1 MADIKN
7 IRLQKKIGEVI
18 YDIMPETVGSVVKVT
33 DPMLVDGEVDSAIL
47 NTVLANIAEEAR
59 KGVKKIV
66 YKANALHCYLEED
79 ADATT
84 TEGDIVIDL
93 PAEQFLDQTTTEF
106 ITAFDLEAYKAAH
119 TGVTIDDATAAL
131 NGKPVLVLGL
141 KTIARNE
148 SGLEEVTIT
157 ASAISIEDLI
167 ATYTG
172 VAATATNPVG
182 ITVSENGEIAG
193 SLAIKED
200 AEGFTN
206 ALKLDAEG
214 KLYVDDVSIQNGTEN
229 AIVIQ
234 DADGKLINSGIILA
248 NDGETLPTK
257 NAAGDN
263 YTSVLEA
270 LNDLTTDV
278 AFGSDGQIALLEKV
292 DSEDTTYDYYWSLDH
307 VNVSRADVDATPLAE
322 GEIVTIDANGKII
335 ASGVNI
341 SSLNSSD
348 VVEGKIDKVVDATE
362 DNIATLTAEGK
373 IKDSG
378 ISAAGTINVYT
389 AEDLANG
396 TARVVGQYN
405 EAVGQ
410 NVIAALNE
418 VKAVA
423 DTALANRGAMYFVEK
438 DGSLD
443 ASVVLTEYDLIMQEI

>member
-18 YDIMPETVGSVVKVT
+18 YDIMPETIGSVVKVT
-33 DPMLVDGEVDSAIL
+33 DPMLVDGEADSAIL
-47 NTVLANIAEEAR
+47 NTVLADIATTAR

-66 YKANALHCYLEED
+66 YKANALHCYLAED

-84 TEGDIVIDL
+84 DGDIVIDL
-93 PAEQFLDQTTTEF
+93 PAEQFLDQATTEF

-119 TGVTIDDATAAL
+119 TNVTIDEATSAL

-148 SGLEEVTIT
+148 NGLEETTIS

-167 ATYTG
+167 TTYTG

-182 ITVSENGEIAG
+182 ITISEAGEIAG

-214 KLYVDDVSIQNGTEN
+214 KLYVDDVSIQDGTEN
-229 AIVIQ
+229 AIVTQ

-248 NDGETLPTK
+248 NEGEVLPTK
-257 NAAGDN
+257 NAAGDS

-270 LNDLTTDV
+270 LNDLTADV

-292 DSEDTTYDYYWSLDH
+292 DSEGTTYDYYWSLDH
-307 VNVSRADVDATPLAE
+307 VNVSRADVETTPLAE

-335 ASGVNI
+335 ASGINV
-341 SSLNSSD
+341 SSLNSSE

-378 ISAAGTINVYT
+378 IAASGTINVYT

-396 TARVVGQYN
+396 TPRVVGQYN

-418 VKAVA
+418 VKTVA